1 MNEQLIKFIEL
12 CLVDG
17 VISDK
22 EREVIF
28 RKSKELGVP
37 QDECEIILEGMMN
50 KFNFS
55 NERKSELEKNIE
67 DENPDSEM
75 IDVNTRE
82 VLDEYSK
89 LIEIKKIELNK
100 LIEKSNSIDK
110 FWGNSNRF
118 KKLSVEEVNRIKS
131 NFNIN
136 YNFECDLFLE
146 KKTGW
151 YLNKFGELLFTLGEQ
166 GLKSTFKSK
175 YYIHKT
181 IKEKKYVR
189 LPEIKSQGNFF
200 KKTHSIELLYGFY
213 YIGIHDTLINHTK
226 SLLQDYNNYLE
237 DSLKISNEL
246 LKLNEENND
255 LLIKYEH
262 AKQMGSIRNKILIKY
277 NKDDISQLK
286 KNPDD
291 INLLVRKYQNKFGNE
306 ESLNI
311 VQIKN
316 RLTEIITELDQLH
329 DFILNYDLRNSNPQ
343 KKTSGII
350 DPDKENHYLISE
362 LIDEFEEGVF
372 NFSQVYYYTLC
383 MITSMIE
390 GDKITFMEIYLKFD
404 KIGIFN
410 SNWENKM
417 LEGVSSIGDKIDN
430 LTKSVNRMNSSI
442 SSKLNSLYHLT
453 ESSFESLQESVTS
466 ELKSIDSSVKFNN
479 LLTGIQTYKMFK
491 INRNTKSLRE

>member
-1 MNEQLIKFIEL
+1 
-12 CLVDG
+12 
-17 VISDK
+17 
-22 EREVIF
+22 
-28 RKSKELGVP
+28 
-37 QDECEIILEGMMN
+37 CEIILEGMMN

-213 YIGIHDTLINHTK
+213 YI
-226 SLLQDYNNYLE
+226 
-237 DSLKISNEL
+237 
-246 LKLNEENND
+246 
-255 LLIKYEH
+255 
-262 AKQMGSIRNKILIKY
+262 
-277 NKDDISQLK
+277 
-286 KNPDD
+286 
-291 INLLVRKYQNKFGNE
+291 
-306 ESLNI
+306 
-311 VQIKN
+311 
-316 RLTEIITELDQLH
+316 
-329 DFILNYDLRNSNPQ
+329 
-343 KKTSGII
+343 
-350 DPDKENHYLISE
+350 
-362 LIDEFEEGVF
+362 
-372 NFSQVYYYTLC
+372 
-383 MITSMIE
+383 
-390 GDKITFMEIYLKFD
+390 
-404 KIGIFN
+404 
-410 SNWENKM
+410 
-417 LEGVSSIGDKIDN
+417 
-430 LTKSVNRMNSSI
+430 
-442 SSKLNSLYHLT
+442 
-453 ESSFESLQESVTS
+453 
-466 ELKSIDSSVKFNN
+466 
-479 LLTGIQTYKMFK
+479 
-491 INRNTKSLRE
+491 

>member
-17 VISDK
+17 VITDK

-37 QDECEIILEGMMN
+37 DDECEIILEGMIN

-55 NERKSELEKNIE
+55 NERKSELEKDNE
-67 DENPDSEM
+67 DENPDS
-75 IDVNTRE
+75 DVNTRE

-110 FWGNSNRF
+110 FWDNLNRF
-118 KKLSVEEVNRIKS
+118 KKLSIEEVNRIKS

-136 YNFECDLFLE
+136 NDRYNFECDLFLE

-151 YLNKFGELLFTLGEQ
+151 YFNKFGELLFTQDSNPE
-166 GLKSTFKSK
+166 FKYK
-175 YYIHKT
+175 FYIHKT
-181 IKEKKYVR
+181 IKEKKYVQ
-189 LPEIKSQGNFF
+189 LPKIKSQGNFF
-200 KKTHSIELLYGFY
+200 KKTHSIELIYGSL

-262 AKQMGSIRNKILIKY
+262 VKQMGSVRNKILIKY

-291 INLLVRKYQNKFGNE
+291 INLLIRKYQNKFGNE

-316 RLTEIITELDQLH
+316 RLTEIINELDQLY
-329 DFILNYDLRNSNPQ
+329 DFILNYDLRNSNPP
-343 KKTSGII
+343 KKTTLII
-350 DPDKENHYLISE
+350 PDKKNHYLISE
-362 LIDEFEEGVF
+362 LIHEFEEGVF

-417 LEGVSSIGDKIDN
+417 LEGISSIGDKIDN

-453 ESSFESLQESVTS
+453 ESSFKSLQESVTS
-466 ELKSIDSSVKFNN
+466 ELKSIDSSVKFNT
-479 LLTGIQTYKMFK
+479 LLTGIQTYQMYK
-491 INRNTKSLRE
+491 INKNTKSLRG